1 MYSIVRYNHIEIEYQ
16 MKKEASLPTIK
27 DMYNCTR

>member
-1 MYSIVRYNHIEIEYQ
+1 MEER
-16 MKKEASLPTIK
+16 KLPTIK

>member
-1 MYSIVRYNHIEIEYQ
+1 MEE
-16 MKKEASLPTIK
+16 KGLPTIK